1 MKKPVSIRVLLAIGL
16 ALFAQASFAQDRFAD
31 VVVEA
36 TPVRGSIYM
45 LTGAGGNIGATVGDD
60 GLMIIDD
67 QYAPLA
73 DRIATALAD
82 LAPEDALRYVI
93 NTHYHG
99 DHTGTN
105 EFFAGQRGAMI
116 LAHENVRVRLLD
128 DENRGEAALP
138 VLTWSEG
145 ITLYFNGEEIQVTYL
160 PGHTDGDSTV
170 YFRDANVLHTGDL
183 LFNGRFPYIDIDGGG
198 SVSNYIEAQAK
209 MLEMIDDETIVIP
222 GHGPIGTKADLAA
235 MHEMIKT
242 SYQSVQRQVAEG
254 MDLEAI
260 LDQGLPESLAQY
272 SWAFINE
279 ARWLK
284 ILHRDVTGS

>member
-1 MKKPVSIRVLLAIGL
+1 MSTRFFIALLVTFAAPWVS
-16 ALFAQASFAQDRFAD
+16 AQDRFAD

-36 TPVRGSIYM
+36 TPVRGSVYM

-60 GLMIIDD
+60 GLLIVDD

-73 DRIATALAD
+73 DRIATALAE

-105 EFFAGQRGAMI
+105 EFFAGQRGAVI

-128 DENRGEAALP
+128 DEQRGEAALP
-138 VLTWSEG
+138 VLTWAEG

-160 PGHTDGDSTV
+160 PGHTDGDSSV
-170 YFRDANVLHTGDL
+170 YFTQSNVLHTGDL

-198 SVSNYIEAQAK
+198 SVSNYIKAQAA

-222 GHGPIGTKADLAA
+222 GHGPIGDKSDLLA
-235 MHEMIKT
+235 MHEMIKA
-242 SYQSVQRQVAEG
+242 SYSAVQQHVAAG
-254 MDLEAI
+254 RNLEAI
-260 LDQGLPESLAQY
+260 LDQGLPEALAKY

-279 ARWLK
+279 ERWLK

>member
-1 MKKPVSIRVLLAIGL
+1 MKNPMPIRILLAMWL
-16 ALFAQASFAQDRFAD
+16 ALSVQAVTAQDRFAD

-73 DRIATALAD
+73 DRIAEALAD

-93 NTHYHG
+93 NTHYHS

-105 EFFAGQRGAMI
+105 AFFAGQQGAVI
-116 LAHENVRVRLLD
+116 LAHENVRVRLLG
-128 DENRGEAALP
+128 DESRDEAALP

-145 ITLYFNGEEIQVTYL
+145 IKLYFNGEEIQVTYL
-160 PGHTDGDSTV
+160 PGHTDGDSAV
-170 YFRDANVLHTGDL
+170 YFTETNVLHTGDL

-198 SVSNYIEAQAK
+198 SVSNYIEAQAT
-209 MLEMIDDETIVIP
+209 MLEMIDDDTIVIP
-222 GHGPIGTKADLAA
+222 GHGPLGDKADLLA

-242 SYQSVQRQVAEG
+242 SYRSVEQRVAEG
-254 MDLEAI
+254 MDLATI
-260 LDQGLPESLAQY
+260 LDQGLPTSLAQY

-279 ARWLK
+279 ERWLQ
-284 ILHRDVTGS
+284 ILHRDITGG